1 MQGLWIW
8 GISIGVTVLFILGVP
23 IFLVIGF
30 WVIGVSL
37 IIDFTLANLGVTLF
51 EGLNFYGLLALPL
64 FILTGDLIKGSGIA
78 KRLSDFAYSLLGWLR
93 GGLGMASLGA
103 CGLFAAIS
111 GSNSATTA
119 TIGSIMHPEMTKGG
133 YDKNF
138 AAATVAAG
146 GTVGIIIPPSIIF
159 IVYGFLMNLSISDLF
174 IGGLI
179 PGLLMIIAMQLVC
192 WMICQI
198 NGWGHLI
205 SIDIRRIIKT
215 GIGAWIGF
223 GAILLVIWGIYSGKF
238 SPTEAAGV
246 TAGFCTIVGLVFYPL
261 YRFLHRAQVASDDLI
276 ARDAASTLKGDEV
289 GKGNLAAEQ
298 YGGHTG
304 YLERIIIPGFSIKDL
319 PGLIIRSGQ
328 ITGILAP
335 LIAVSVVM
343 QQILSLLGA
352 KTYVT
357 GIVGSLGG
365 YYAVLFACMGI
376 VLVAGTILESLPN
389 TIIFA
394 PILAPIAASF
404 GINPIHFAVV
414 FLIGDAIG
422 FITPPYGLNL
432 YVASGITG
440 IPYFRL
446 LYYTMPYFIALIAVW
461 LLVALVPDLSTML
474 LVQQGAGVYQN

>member
-1 MQGLWIW
+1 MENTLVTL
-8 GISIGVTVLFILGVP
+8 ISLGVTVLFVLGVP

-37 IIDFTLANLGVTLF
+37 VIDFTLANIGVTLY
-51 EGLNFYGLLALPL
+51 EGLNFFGLLALPL
-64 FILTGDLIKGSGIA
+64 FILTGDLIKGGGIA
-78 KRLSDFAYSLLGWLR
+78 KRLSDFAYSCLGWLR
-93 GGLGMASLGA
+93 GGLAMASLGA

-133 YDKNF
+133 YDTNF

-159 IVYGFLMNLSISDLF
+159 IVYGFLLNLSISDLF
-174 IGGLI
+174 VGGLL
-179 PGLLMIIAMQLVC
+179 PGLLMVVAMQVAC
-192 WMICQI
+192 WVICQI

-205 SIDIRRIIKT
+205 SINPLRIIKT
-215 GIGAWIGF
+215 GIGAWLGF

-246 TAGFCTIVGLVFYPL
+246 TAGFCAIVGVLFYPI
-261 YRFLHRAQVASDDLI
+261 YRMLHKG
-276 ARDAASTLKGDEV
+276 DAAEMREKAEEYSDE
-289 GKGNLAAEQ
+289 
-298 YGGHTG
+298 TG
-304 YLERIIIPGFSIKDL
+304 FLERIVIPGFHFKELPDL
-319 PGLIIRSGQ
+319 IMRSGQ
-328 ITGILAP
+328 ITGLLAP

-352 KTYVT
+352 KAFVT
-357 GIVGSLGG
+357 DALGALGG
-365 YYAVLFACMGI
+365 YYAVLFACMGL
-376 VLVAGTILESLPN
+376 VLLAGTILESLPN
-389 TIIFA
+389 TIILA
-394 PILAPIAASF
+394 PILAPIAAQT
-404 GINPIHFAVV
+404 GVDPIHFAVI
-414 FLIGDAIG
+414 FLVGDAIG

-446 LYYTMPYFIALIAVW
+446 LKYTMPYLISLLIVW
-461 LLVALVPDLSTML
+461 LIIALVPELSTIL
-474 LVQQGAGVYQN
+474 LVHEGAGVFQHQ